1 MSKIN
6 PDDIIPRGIQLSD
19 QARAGNGT
27 QLTPYSGPYESR
39 MAIPKYQI
47 PQDGAPGDTVY
58 AMIKDELDLDGRP
71 TLNLAR

>member
-1 MSKIN
+1 
-6 PDDIIPRGIQLSD
+6 
-19 QARAGNGT
+19 
-27 QLTPYSGPYESR
+27 

-71 TLNLAR
+71 TLNLARYRNHIPMPQGLADGRQLRQHIH